1 MENIKDNKYFLEK
14 IKEDLIDIQEFTS
27 GLDYDGFLHD
37 EIVKSAVCFKFIQIF
52 ENAKQVELNHNE
64 EFNLTIIKLRGF
76 RNRIVH
82 EYGNVDFQKIFLTI
96 KRDVPNFLSVVI
108 KNIK

>member
-1 MENIKDNKYFLEK
+1 M
-14 IKEDLIDIQEFTS
+14 
-27 GLDYDGFLHD
+27 
-37 EIVKSAVCFKFIQIF
+37 
-52 ENAKQVELNHNE
+52 ELNHNE

-82 EYGNVDFQKIFLTI
+82 EYGNVDFCEIFNTI
-96 KRDVPNFLSVVI
+96 KDDIPNFLSVVI

>member
-1 MENIKDNKYFLEK
+1 MKNIKDNKYFLEK
-14 IKEDLIDIQEFTS
+14 IKEDLIDIQEFTIN
-27 GLDYDGFLHD
+27 LDYEGFSRD
-37 EIVKSAVCFKFIQIF
+37 EMIKSAVCFKFIQIF
-52 ENAKQVELNHNE
+52 ENAKQVELNHDE

-82 EYGNVDFQKIFLTI
+82 EYGNVDFCEIFNTI
-96 KRDVPNFLSVVI
+96 KDDVPNFLRVVT